1 MSALPDPA
9 HGSARRRVQL
19 LYVGDA
25 TLARECL
32 GRPGGSIEVVEAVA
46 GSDGT
51 FTHLP
56 IDTATGRPAFDAVL
70 IEHGYPGVDA
80 PTILANVSS
89 SSIRVPAVV
98 VAEWDEALA
107 ARALSLGASDYVIK
121 SRASFRA
128 VYFRLHRLIAES
140 AQRREPSALENL
152 NASIGQSVSDR
163 AQLIRRLTDAEA
175 AREVCEWRLNDVLAA
190 LKQARQDRLTDAV
203 AAAREQLERDSEFA
217 ARIRTVEQASRAL
230 EHQLAQRDVAL
241 RHADA
246 TSRHA
251 VQTAQAA
258 ERRIGELEATL
269 RQELEKR
276 RAIDEQLARLRQ
288 ALEDTEQRQ
297 LAATAAFEDIL
308 AQERARTT
316 LEVAQI
322 ARARDTFELRMQE
335 AIASAN
341 QAQDEHAASL
351 AAARQRLSERE
362 AQLLAELRAAA
373 GTEERLQRR
382 LADADAALQCAEQ
395 RVMAAH
401 QTGQQRANERQ
412 AEYHAE
418 LSRQHATHDA
428 LRTQLSEWKRA
439 FEQSE
444 NQRATD
450 AASAED
456 RFSSQRAQYEADL
469 REAAEAHD
477 AIRARLMGVEA
488 ALAAANEQHGLELAE
503 AAARFDEAQQRAGTH
518 LSQIAAEAL
527 QLESRL
533 TESERDRQRDQS
545 QHVLELGEAA
555 ARLTESQRQADAQL
569 ADATARAAR
578 LEEQVAVS
586 ERQHQLAAD
595 QHAAELTEAAARL
608 TESQRQADVQL
619 ADATARAARLE
630 EHVAELE
637 RQRQRAAEQHAAEL
651 TEAAAR
657 LTESQRQADVQ
668 LADATARAA
677 RLEEHVAELERQ
689 RQRAAEQHAAELTE
703 AASRQAKSQQEAEV
717 RLAQAV
723 MSNALLE
730 NRLID
735 AAVLR
740 QQTEERHAAD
750 LVNRAARLSDY
761 QLQSEGWL
769 VDAAAVSNRLQDH
782 LSDTVAEL
790 EAVKAEAATEH
801 QAAVER
807 ASQQKAEFDRH
818 LAEEIKRGDGL
829 AAQLWETEAALQSA
843 GQLHAAETAA
853 ARLRITETQER
864 ADARLAQ
871 AATAIK
877 VAESKRAETS
887 AALNRVVQQAAAE
900 RQAASAE
907 LAERQASFKAELAR
921 QLAGRRAIEQEL
933 AEARAGFE
941 LAERRLVDE
950 LAATVHAA
958 REHELEM
965 EDRARHDRGNW
976 DRTRLDLETRIEQ
989 REEQLSTTRQSLAAA
1004 EKEHE
1009 RLSVS
1014 HAADRAEFERLRT
1027 LADADFARLREDHDT
1042 LQRSLDETRAFSEKT
1057 IDRMSTDHAAD
1068 RDELAAIVSDRDA
1081 QLRELEERK
1090 RQSDESAAATL
1101 SDLDR
1106 RLQQTA
1112 HARDRSLEANAQL
1125 RAQLETA
1132 RETIETTTRQRDVQK
1147 ATADRVPIMQQQIE
1161 TIRATSRREFEDT
1174 PAKRFRCRRN
1184 GTVTQVNRALA
1195 DLLGYTSVDELQ
1207 RADFRTAVFESGDE
1221 LPWLVDRCLTS
1232 RAGESI
1238 ETTWKTRDG
1247 MPMVVRVVAVATGA
1261 ETVDFMVEDVTRV
1274 CTLEEKLRHA
1284 QRMESVARYG
1294 SEVAVTCHAILK
1306 HVKDE
1311 GEQWLSAMEGGAT
1324 RYHGEMLLDEVTRA
1338 ARLLGQLAVY
1348 GDEQT
1353 NAPELVELNT
1363 VLRDLEPVL
1372 KRVAGDNI
1380 VVVLPKSSTRLTL
1393 DVEARPVE
1401 RMLVNVAA
1409 FGRERMPLG
1418 GRLMIDVDS
1427 VVVDREF
1434 VAKHPN
1440 VRPGAHV
1447 LLTVNEVRRPE
1458 RSDPAAIHMRAS
1470 AATGNAWVTGNP
1482 GVELGTL
1489 QELVRD
1495 CGGHLWMKAEPPGDM
1510 VLKIHLPRRVLDR
1523 AEPTAPVRSRGPQ
1536 WIRRA
1541 FGARH

>member
-341 QAQDEHAASL
+341 QAQDEHAANL
-351 AAARQRLSERE
+351 AAARRRLSERE
-362 AQLLAELRAAA
+362 AELLAELRAAA

-555 ARLTESQRQADAQL
+555 ARLTESQRQAD
-569 ADATARAAR
+569 
-578 LEEQVAVS
+578 
-586 ERQHQLAAD
+586 
-595 QHAAELTEAAARL
+595 
-608 TESQRQADVQL
+608 VQL

-703 AASRQAKSQQEAEV
+703 AASRQAKSQQEAEA

-761 QLQSEGWL
+761 QQQSEAWL

-921 QLAGRRAIEQEL
+921 QLADRRAIEQEL
-933 AEARAGFE
+933 ADARAGFE

-1106 RLQQTA
+1106 RLQETA

-1458 RSDPAAIHMRAS
+1458 RSDPAAIPMRAG

-1523 AEPTAPVRSRGPQ
+1523 AQPTAPVRSRGPQ

>member
-555 ARLTESQRQADAQL
+555 ARLTESQRQAD
-569 ADATARAAR
+569 
-578 LEEQVAVS
+578 
-586 ERQHQLAAD
+586 
-595 QHAAELTEAAARL
+595 
-608 TESQRQADVQL
+608 
-619 ADATARAARLE
+619 
-630 EHVAELE
+630 
-637 RQRQRAAEQHAAEL
+637 
-651 TEAAAR
+651 
-657 LTESQRQADVQ
+657 VQ

-703 AASRQAKSQQEAEV
+703 AASRQAKSQQEAEA

-1106 RLQQTA
+1106 RLQETA

>member
-203 AAAREQLERDSEFA
+203 SAAREQLERDSEFA

-545 QHVLELGEAA
+545 QHVLELG
-555 ARLTESQRQADAQL
+555 
-569 ADATARAAR
+569 
-578 LEEQVAVS
+578 
-586 ERQHQLAAD
+586 
-595 QHAAELTEAAARL
+595 
-608 TESQRQADVQL
+608 
-619 ADATARAARLE
+619 
-630 EHVAELE
+630 
-637 RQRQRAAEQHAAEL
+637 
-651 TEAAAR
+651 EAAAR

-1057 IDRMSTDHAAD
+1057 IDRMSSDHAAD

-1106 RLQQTA
+1106 RLQETA

>member
-555 ARLTESQRQADAQL
+555 ARLA
-569 ADATARAAR
+569 
-578 LEEQVAVS
+578 
-586 ERQHQLAAD
+586 
-595 QHAAELTEAAARL
+595 
-608 TESQRQADVQL
+608 ESQRQADVQL